1 MPGVISCLSLCPSHV
16 NLTGIHRIESER
28 YCRFRF
34 RISVKKKW
42 TELISVPLNL
52 VCFYCYDVGEALTVD
67 TSLTQIFQLPSV
79 IAMSIAATRIH
90 RNLAD
95 YAYGP
100 TDMCFFLRFLCLL
113 CSLSSIICRS
123 LVSPQIRDGQ
133 FITNVD
139 GQLGDNPH
147 GSNLDSDLERA
158 MRNPVSR

>member
-52 VCFYCYDVGEALTVD
+52 VSFYRYDVGEVLTVD
-67 TSLTQIFQLPSV
+67 PSLTQMFQLPSV
-79 IAMSIAATRIH
+79 IAMSIAATRIY
-90 RNLAD
+90 RKLAD
-95 YAYGP
+95 YVYRP

-113 CSLSSIICRS
+113 RSLSSMICRL
-123 LVSPQIRDGQ
+123 LVSLQMRNEQ
-133 FITNVD
+133 SITNVD
-139 GQLGDNPH
+139 GQLGDNSH

-158 MRNPVSR
+158 MENPVPR